1 MPRPDGGLITENNL
15 QYYAGAQILY
25 TSVALTTIYT
35 FTFNTQLSLGSA
47 TSWNPNDPDYT
58 LNNFL
63 LYTSTNGFV
72 WTPYITTFVLATN
85 PNNSTSILTL
95 PAQNVGTY
103 VKVQLKTDAVENNY
117 GNYEYTSLNDV
128 IYNFMVG
135 YVGSEKLI
143 SDVKRNDVIFHAK
156 RGLQEFSFDTLKSI
170 KSQELSIPPN
180 LSVPIPQ
187 DYVNYVKMSWVDG
200 LGIKH
205 TIYPTQ
211 LTSSPYEAPI
221 QDQAGNITQDNF
233 GDNLEGSSVTNER
246 WAKANTRL
254 ITGAVNQQDLNNGL
268 VDWWGENWGYGGYY
282 GQRYGGDPVNMQSNG
297 WFNMDERQGTIN
309 FSSDLT
315 GKIIM
320 LEYVS
325 DGLAYDLDTK
335 IPKMAEQALYMHIAY
350 SILST
355 RSNVQEYVVQ
365 RFKRDRSSALRN
377 AKIRLSNIKLDE
389 IVQVMRGKSKWI
401 KH

>member
-85 PNNSTSILTL
+85 PNNSTSIITL

>member
-1 MPRPDGGLITENNL
+1 
-15 QYYAGAQILY
+15 
-25 TSVALTTIYT
+25 
-35 FTFNTQLSLGSA
+35 
-47 TSWNPNDPDYT
+47 
-58 LNNFL
+58 
-63 LYTSTNGFV
+63 
-72 WTPYITTFVLATN
+72 
-85 PNNSTSILTL
+85 
-95 PAQNVGTY
+95 
-103 VKVQLKTDAVENNY
+103 
-117 GNYEYTSLNDV
+117 
-128 IYNFMVG
+128 MVG

>member
-117 GNYEYTSLNDV
+117 GNYEYTSLNDI

-187 DYVNYVKMSWVDG
+187 DYVNYVKMS
-200 LGIKH
+200 
-205 TIYPTQ
+205 
-211 LTSSPYEAPI
+211 
-221 QDQAGNITQDNF
+221 
-233 GDNLEGSSVTNER
+233 
-246 WAKANTRL
+246 
-254 ITGAVNQQDLNNGL
+254 
-268 VDWWGENWGYGGYY
+268 
-282 GQRYGGDPVNMQSNG
+282 
-297 WFNMDERQGTIN
+297 
-309 FSSDLT
+309 
-315 GKIIM
+315 
-320 LEYVS
+320 
-325 DGLAYDLDTK
+325 
-335 IPKMAEQALYMHIAY
+335 
-350 SILST
+350 
-355 RSNVQEYVVQ
+355 
-365 RFKRDRSSALRN
+365 
-377 AKIRLSNIKLDE
+377 
-389 IVQVMRGKSKWI
+389 
-401 KH
+401 

>member
-85 PNNSTSILTL
+85 PNNSTSIITL

-117 GNYEYTSLNDV
+117 GNYEYTSLNDI

>member
-117 GNYEYTSLNDV
+117 GNYEYTSLNDI